1 MEQTTQ
7 VPSQPTP
14 APIIHINGFP
24 GTGKLS
30 IATRLTELLKSDA
43 GISAKLVHNHL
54 LINPADA
61 ILHRSQPGYQA
72 LRRAIRAAVFG
83 ALATDADTHGTVYIF
98 TDFQTSDAQGSSV
111 CAEYAATAAA
121 RVCRLV
127 PVLLECEEVE
137 NLRRVVLS
145 DREPVG
151 KLVDFDLVRRIRR
164 DGPPVYRF
172 VGNGASLELDV
183 TGFSVDEAAKEIL
196 RHVLE
201 VCPELFTRRE
211 GPKT

>member
-1 MEQTTQ
+1 MEQATKET
-7 VPSQPTP
+7 PRTTP

-30 IATRLTELLKSDA
+30 IAKRLTELLKSNA
-43 GISAKLVHNHL
+43 GIPTKLVHNHL

-61 ILHRSQPGYQA
+61 ILHRTQRGYQA

-83 ALATDADTHGTVYIF
+83 ALVTDPDTYGTVYIF
-98 TDFQTSDAQGSSV
+98 TDFQSTDALGSSV

-121 RVCRLV
+121 RGCRLV
-127 PVLLECEEVE
+127 PVVLHCEEVE

-145 DREPVG
+145 DRATVG
-151 KLVDFDLVRRIRR
+151 KLVDFDLVRKIRR
-164 DGPPVYRF
+164 DGPPVHRF

-183 TGFSVDEAAKEIL
+183 TEFSVEEAAKEVL
-196 RHVLE
+196 RHVVE
-201 VCPELFTRRE
+201 VCPELSTHQE
-211 GPKT
+211 GQKT